1 MKKSQ
6 KSFAGQFKSTKA
18 DKNGKWMVELNP
30 LKASKKGASM
40 LIQGKNTIK
49 LSDILVGEVWLASGQ
64 SNMEWTFSRIVKAE
78 QEIALK
84 QLEND
89 HIRFFH
95 VEKHLSSAIPLD
107 DTLGRWK
114 KCKKFLRDQQS
125 VSAVAFFFASKLHKE
140 LDVPIAIL
148 DSNWGGQKI
157 DCFISE
163 YGYKKQK
170 LPYKKYWHEANTE
183 KRIEKFNK
191 IKESVNRAVKA
202 ESLGMRVTYAE
213 EKINGSASNYI
224 YNAMIAP
231 LTPYSIKGVIW
242 YQGESN
248 RGDHNYFEKL
258 KALVEGWSKDFRVKN
273 LPLLQVQ
280 IAPWDYTRGQKPKDH
295 TLGDTIWKAQYKAA
309 KELPRV
315 GLIPIHDT
323 NIDINDIHPQ
333 HKLQVGERLAAL
345 ALNDHYSVK
354 KYCRAPEFDK
364 ALITK

>member
-1 MKKSQ
+1 
-6 KSFAGQFKSTKA
+6 
-18 DKNGKWMVELNP
+18 
-30 LKASKKGASM
+30 
-40 LIQGKNTIK
+40 
-49 LSDILVGEVWLASGQ
+49 
-64 SNMEWTFSRIVKAE
+64 
-78 QEIALK
+78 
-84 QLEND
+84 
-89 HIRFFH
+89 
-95 VEKHLSSAIPLD
+95 
-107 DTLGRWK
+107 
-114 KCKKFLRDQQS
+114 
-125 VSAVAFFFASKLHKE
+125 
-140 LDVPIAIL
+140 
-148 DSNWGGQKI
+148 
-157 DCFISE
+157 
-163 YGYKKQK
+163 
-170 LPYKKYWHEANTE
+170 
-183 KRIEKFNK
+183 
-191 IKESVNRAVKA
+191 
-202 ESLGMRVTYAE
+202 MRVTYAE

-364 ALITK
+364 ALITKNKLVINFKNLSSNLTTFDNKAVKHFEISTDGKKFNSAVAIKGKTIEIMLDETKRPKFVRMGWCDTAIPNLSEENGWPVYAFPAKLIE